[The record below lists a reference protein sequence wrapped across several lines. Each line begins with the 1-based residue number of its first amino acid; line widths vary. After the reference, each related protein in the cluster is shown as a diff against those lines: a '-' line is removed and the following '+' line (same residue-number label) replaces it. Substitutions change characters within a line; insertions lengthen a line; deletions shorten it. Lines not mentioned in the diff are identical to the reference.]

1 MRGYAD
7 RRDAGQ
13 ALAAELEHLRD
24 GRPLVLAIPRGGVPV
39 GAAIAEALDA
49 DLDVVVARKIGTPSN
64 PELAMG
70 AVAGDGVPYVDRQ
83 LAGRLG
89 IGDDAIAA
97 EAARQADEVRRREAA
112 YRADRPLPEVA
123 GRTCIVVDDGVATGA
138 TLRVALAAVRRRG
151 PARLVC
157 AIPVGPADT
166 LARLAEDADEVVCP
180 LRPAFFMAVGEWYR
194 DFHQVG
200 DDEVRGLLAAA
211 QRRG

>member
-64 PELAMG
+64 PELARG